1 MGRHL
6 TKRDG
11 FWHYARRVP
20 TAFTELD
27 PRGVVKQSTGI
38 RVADDPRGIKAQVA
52 ADRIDR
58 ETVSYWRGLVDGRSA
73 EARIR
78 YEAARKRARYMGF
91 DYAPADEL
99 ADRSVAEILTR
110 LERLMGT
117 KEGDDPTARAA
128 VLGTEPKPEIKA
140 SELFAEFEKLQ
151 QASLR
156 NKSEDQRRKWRNP
169 KLRAMANLLLVL
181 GDDKSLRQ
189 MTRNDALDFR
199 AWWQERILDEELAID
214 TANKDVGHLNKMW
227 TTVDEAMR
235 LGLPPIFARLRIEGG
250 ETGQRAAYTAD
261 FIQNSILAPG
271 TLAGLNDEAR
281 RTVYAMV
288 ETGLRP
294 SEMVNLTER
303 TIRLDAPVPYVS
315 VEEDERE
322 TKTKDSIRQ
331 IPLVGVSLMAFQAQP
346 NGFPRYRDNAASL
359 SALVNKYLRNHD
371 LRPTLDH
378 TMYSLRHGFE
388 DRLTAVETPEKLIAA
403 MMGHKYSRPKYG
415 AGPSL
420 EQKQKWLQRIALT
433 PPSVV

>member
-1 MGRHL
+1 
-6 TKRDG
+6 
-11 FWHYARRVP
+11 
-20 TAFTELD
+20 
-27 PRGVVKQSTGI
+27 
-38 RVADDPRGIKAQVA
+38 
-52 ADRIDR
+52 
-58 ETVSYWRGLVDGRSA
+58 
-73 EARIR
+73 
-78 YEAARKRARYMGF
+78 MGF

-128 VLGTEPKPEIKA
+128 VLGAEPKPEIKA
-140 SELFAEFEKLQ
+140 SEIFTEFEKLQ

-156 NKSEDQRRKWRNP
+156 NKSEDQKRKWRNP

-181 GDDKSLRQ
+181 GDDKSLRR

-199 AWWQERILDEELAID
+199 ATGGRSASLTRNWRSTPPTRMSGTSTRCGPQLTR
-214 TANKDVGHLNKMW
+214 
-227 TTVDEAMR
+227 AMR

-261 FIQNSILAPG
+261 FIQNSILAHG
-271 TLAGLNDEAR
+271 ALADLNDEAR

-294 SEMVNLTER
+294 SELVNLTEQ
-303 TIRLDAPVPYVS
+303 TIRLSAPVPYVS
-315 VEEDERE
+315 VEQDERE
-322 TKTKDSIRQ
+322 TKTRDSVRK

-346 NGFPRYRDNAASL
+346 AGFPRYRDNAGSL
-359 SALVNKYLRNHD
+359 SALVNKYLLNHG

-388 DRLTAVETPEKLIAA
+388 DRLTAVESAGEADRSDDGAQIQPTEITAPARLW
-403 MMGHKYSRPKYG
+403 SR
-415 AGPSL
+415 S
-420 EQKQKWLQRIALT
+420 EKWLQRIALT